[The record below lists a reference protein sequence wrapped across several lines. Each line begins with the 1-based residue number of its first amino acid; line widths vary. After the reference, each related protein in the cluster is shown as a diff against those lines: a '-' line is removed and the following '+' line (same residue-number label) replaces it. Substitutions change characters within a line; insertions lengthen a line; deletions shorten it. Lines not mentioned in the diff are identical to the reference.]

1 MGLPAATEVQITP
14 LSADN
19 RRQSAARVPFHD
31 TDNVVASGAEVQI
44 TPLSADN
51 RIHWVGEV
59 TFTRA
64 IR

>member
-1 MGLPAATEVQITP
+1 MQITP

-19 RRQSAARVPFHD
+19 RCLPVKIPFHD

-51 RIHWVGEV
+51 RRQSAASVPFHDTDNAVASGH
-59 TFTRA
+59 
-64 IR
+64 